1 MIKLLLKTFI
11 IFFIFLNSNGYS
23 LISEPKGYPKCVN
36 SDVNKSDFC
45 PLEAKLGHT
54 LILVDFT
61 SRWQKPQIDW
71 VKGRIFGEALISGI
85 PPYNR
90 ISYLKID
97 NTPPHSQKYV
107 YSKCRF
113 KTGTKTKFEGDKV
126 NSKCEGSDFIS
137 NIYKA
142 WRSQIDEV
150 EKNFF
155 PKNEEADQSLI
166 YEYIIH
172 VLRELSADFGSDY
185 QKRELIIVS
194 DLMQYSERVNFF
206 KHCKSASEK
215 LKPKNKQKADKCGT
229 FEKLM
234 KNEKSFAN
242 YIERTKPNQEMLK
255 NLKVKVLFINH
266 SYQTRQDLYITL
278 EQLWIDMFKY
288 IGINDYEIIPQIDF
302 GP

>member
-1 MIKLLLKTFI
+1 MKKIVLKIFVLL
-11 IFFIFLNSNGYS
+11 FIFSSNNAFA
-23 LISEPKGYPKCVN
+23 LPKGHPKCVN
-36 SDVNKSDFC
+36 SDVNKSDYC

-54 LILVDFT
+54 LIMVDFT
-61 SRWQKPQIDW
+61 SRWEKPQIDW
-71 VKGRIFGEALISGI
+71 VKGRIFGDALISST
-85 PPYNR
+85 PPYHR

-113 KTGTKTKFEGDKV
+113 KTGTKTRFDGDKV
-126 NSKCEGSDFIS
+126 NSKCEGSDFI
-137 NIYKA
+137 NTIYKT
-142 WRSQIDEV
+142 WRSQINEV
-150 EKNFF
+150 ENSFF
-155 PKNEEADQSLI
+155 PKNEDAEQSLI
-166 YEYIIH
+166 YEYLVH
-172 VLRELSADFGSDY
+172 VLREYSADFGSDY
-185 QKRELIIVS
+185 QSRELIIVS

-215 LKPKNKQKADKCGT
+215 LKPINKQKADKCGT

-234 KNEKSFAN
+234 KKEKSFAK
-242 YIERTKPNQEMLK
+242 YIERTKPKKDMLK

-288 IGINDYEIIPQIDF
+288 IGINDLEIIPQIDF
-302 GP
+302 KT